1 MGWHLIQNKE
11 NYMKKKDLILAGAV
25 LLLAGILALALR
37 LPKTENG
44 NTMKSRWTAK
54 STERIHSQ
62 KIRP

>member
-44 NTMKSRWTAK
+44 NTSGRRYRQEAFPN
-54 STERIHSQ
+54 I
-62 KIRP
+62 IN

>member
-37 LPKTENG
+37 LPKTEN
-44 NTMKSRWTAK
+44 
-54 STERIHSQ
+54 
-62 KIRP
+62 P